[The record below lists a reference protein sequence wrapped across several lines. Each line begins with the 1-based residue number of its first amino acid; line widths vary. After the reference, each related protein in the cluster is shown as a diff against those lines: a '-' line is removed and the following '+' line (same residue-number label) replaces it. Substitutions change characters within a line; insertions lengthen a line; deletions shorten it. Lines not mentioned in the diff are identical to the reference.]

1 MRRRGIGARFV
12 RGEREGGFG
21 VLDRKFVVRECGTR
35 RMDRKGE
42 GIESSKITKFE
53 ASTRIGGFAKSV
65 EKVTKFDKVRKREML
80 TVGNHMTA
88 LSCTAAKLLHS

>member
-42 GIESSKITKFE
+42 GTESSRITKFE
-53 ASTRIGGFAKSV
+53 ASTRIAGCEISRESNRKLRTVRRGRCLQL
-65 EKVTKFDKVRKREML
+65 VT
-80 TVGNHMTA
+80 T
-88 LSCTAAKLLHS
+88 